1 MIRVLGSSDFF
12 RSALMMVSADSEQK
26 AYKIAFYYIQKEKK
40 DNYVEFTSSSYPPN
54 RAYLSVRLTREAGV
68 C

>member
-12 RSALMMVSADSEQK
+12 RSALTMVSADSEQK

-40 DNYVEFTSSSYPPN
+40 ITM
-54 RAYLSVRLTREAGV
+54 
-68 C
+68 